1 MPHRSRSP
9 YRPSHRLRDL
19 FGLLPPAE
27 AFPSSSNY
35 GRTVSR
41 SQRESYERHVPLN
54 QRPFHVRL
62 NRDDEQCRQQ
72 RRERR
77 GREHRDREGRDQERR
92 DREERAEDRREE
104 GVNREHERREQDR
117 VDQELRDEARLLRES
132 LEEQRQDEE
141 RLEMQELEMQEL
153 EEQKLEYLKLEKS
166 NQLRLDKERYKEL
179 QLEIEVLENQKLEE
193 ERKLEKRKLE
203 KEKVVKEKVVKEK
216 VVKEKVVKEKVVKEK
231 LEKEKLEKSKQL
243 RLDKERYKELQ
254 LEIEVLEKQKLE
266 EERKLGK
273 RKLEKEK
280 LVEEKVVKEKVVKE
294 KLVKEK
300 LEKSKQ
306 LRLDKERYK
315 ELQLEIEVLEKQKL
329 EDKQKRQKEK
339 LEKQGLEKPSPKR
352 QPIEHSQANET
363 HFASGTGIHHA
374 AVVEPSTQQPYLT
387 TEIQAAEPTISLQ
400 CKINT
405 EVDRFELEAVE
416 LRLPSAVTIEPLANA
431 ELACSRKSTSQAGL
445 VPVSLIPQHSRTY
458 HREAI
463 DNPWGPSME
472 QEDSTPSTAHDF
484 STINQEL
491 SSSNA
496 AWLEEANTRSPR
508 TSAINY
514 SSSSHGSTGPNNYS
528 VKFRFGLG
536 LGHHGE
542 SVVTNTTVD
551 DAGPSTRIGEA
562 GLGGEKNRTRSLS

>member
-104 GVNREHERREQDR
+104 GVNQEPERREQDR

-141 RLEMQELEMQEL
+141 RLEMQELEIQELEMQELEMQELELQEL

-179 QLEIEVLENQKLEE
+179 QLEIEVLEKQKLEE
-193 ERKLEKRKLE
+193 ERRLE
-203 KEKVVKEKVVKEK
+203 KEKLVN
-216 VVKEKVVKEKVVKEK
+216 EK
-231 LEKEKLEKSKQL
+231 LEKEKL
-243 RLDKERYKELQ
+243 
-254 LEIEVLEKQKLE
+254 
-266 EERKLGK
+266 
-273 RKLEKEK
+273 
-280 LVEEKVVKEKVVKE
+280 VKE
-294 KLVKEK
+294 KLVKEKLVKEKLVKEKLMKEK

-562 GLGGEKNRTRSLS
+562 GLGGEKNRTRSLSSSTSDSYFSAQEDVDGGE